1 MSETGAILARVP
13 VAAHAPRTFD
23 PFAIEG
29 HFRRRVIVACSL
41 IAGDMATGEL
51 VAGPVLGP
59 ATLSVLAALTVLIL
73 ASALNGLYS
82 GFGPG
87 PCERL
92 RLRTQSACGF
102 VVAEFL
108 IAGIMGLPEAFGP
121 VLSGLLFIVAGHYI
135 EACVRGI
142 LIRRGLWGA
151 TTAVVGSDATAL
163 ATCRQLLENPEI
175 GLRPVGFVAA
185 SDGTDRADSDF
196 PLPLLGL
203 ESELERVAH
212 DVEVLIFTSPTRL
225 RARECPVPARQL
237 AVAGAEEGIQSLL
250 LRTRALGRQIGIELR
265 RDLDLRRWRLLKRGL
280 DMSLALPATMLS
292 APVIAALA
300 MLIMLIDPGPAFYPQ
315 TRVGARGRTIRIF
328 KLRTM
333 YRDAEQR
340 LQEHLAR
347 DPEARA
353 EWNRFFKLTNDP
365 RVLPVVGRFLRQ
377 ASLDE
382 LPQFWNILRGDMS
395 LVGPR
400 PFPSYHIASFDA
412 AFQQVRA
419 SVPPGLTGLWQV
431 SGRSNGDLE
440 VQRSQDL
447 FYVVNWSIWLDL
459 YVLLQTP
466 VAVLLGNGAK

>member
-1 MSETGAILARVP
+1 MNEIGRFARVP
-13 VAAHAPRTFD
+13 VAPHAPRTFRA
-23 PFAIEG
+23 FAIER

-41 IAGDMATGEL
+41 IAGDL
-51 VAGPVLGP
+51 VIGGLAAGPVLGP
-59 ATLSVLAALTVLIL
+59 ATLSALAALTVLIL

-92 RLRTQSACGF
+92 RLRAQSTCGF
-102 VVAEFL
+102 VLAEYLVAGL
-108 IAGIMGLPEAFGP
+108 KGLPEAFGP
-121 VLSGLLFIVAGHYI
+121 AASGLLIIVIGHYV
-135 EACVRGI
+135 EACVRSI

-151 TTAVVGSDATAL
+151 TTAVVGSDAAAL

-185 SDGTDRADSDF
+185 PNSTDRANSDF
-196 PLPLLGL
+196 PLPFLGSD
-203 ESELERVAH
+203 SELARFAH
-212 DVEVLIFTSPTRL
+212 DVEVLIFTSPTQL

-237 AVAGAEEGIQSLL
+237 VVAGAEEGILSLL
-250 LRTRALGRQIGIELR
+250 LQTRALGRQIGIELR

-280 DMSLALPATMLS
+280 DVSLALPAAILS

-300 MLIMLIDPGPAFYPQ
+300 MLIMLIDRGPAFYLQ
-315 TRVGARGRTIRIF
+315 TRVGTHGRTIRI
-328 KLRTM
+328 LQAAYHVSGR
-333 YRDAEQR
+333 EQR

-347 DPEARA
+347 DPDARA
-353 EWNRFFKLTNDP
+353 EWNRYFKLTNDP
-365 RVLPVVGRFLRQ
+365 RVLPVIGRFLRQ

-382 LPQFWNILRGDMS
+382 LPQFWNILRGDIS

-400 PFPSYHIASFDA
+400 PFPSYHIASFDT

-440 VQRSQDL
+440 VQRRQDL

-459 YVLLQTP
+459 YILLQTP